1 VHAYVPMSFAPG
13 EAYQFDWSHET
24 ITLQGLPLTVKAAHM
39 KLSHSR
45 MPFVRVYFRETQ
57 ELVFDAHD
65 KAFQFYGGVCRRGI
79 YDNMKTAV
87 EAIFVGKARRYN
99 RRFLQM
105 CSHHLIEPV
114 ACTPASGWEKGQVE
128 NQVGNLRDQMF
139 RPKPRVKSL
148 AELNAW
154 LEDQCIAYAQRTQ
167 HPEFKDRTIWDV
179 FQDERAS
186 LMELRG
192 PFDGFVE
199 KAVRASTTCL
209 IMADHNRYSV
219 DARAAGRMV
228 LVRSHAERIV
238 VLLGDE
244 VVADHPRQFRR
255 DQIIYDPWHYLP
267 VLMKKPGALR
277 NGAPFKDW
285 DCRPPDPGPRQAE
298 ATRRRGS
305 AVRQGIGRGARS
317 RAGRGRG
324 RLRRSAGGRHRQR
337 RRDPDRAGAPAT
349 AGNAAQHHH
358 ARCAAPEDRT
368 RGRLWPLRQHK
379 EGRLMERHE
388 ILEAMSEL
396 KLYGMRASFDEI
408 AGKGLARRDE
418 IYPLI
423 ASLIRAERTH
433 RQARS
438 ISYRIGGAKFP
449 VLKDLDKFVFA
460 DTPVDEGKCANS
472 PPAHSWTPSAT
483 RSSSAAPAP
492 AKPICASPSPRRSS
506 APAPEGASS
515 TWSIWSINSNRRRPP
530 AAAAACRE
538 AAALRSH
545 RHRRT
550 RLSAVQ
556 PVRRPVAVPPDQQA
570 LREHVAAD
578 HHQSGLR
585 RLAAGVRRR
594 QDDHRHARSPDP
606 PLRYRRD
613 RQRPAGASRTAT
625 IIPQTAPAEAA
636 RRANVAKSPSE
647 SRRPSSSRYATD
659 RMTMIIPGTT
669 WMNGSG
675 VSSSSDV
682 SKKTAAPTRRFVAPK
697 GSCQRGRIIFSR
709 YLKAGTARRTAET
722 RWRLGSGR
730 LAIRSG
736 KVGAPCPAIIS
747 IAGAKSSK
755 PAK

>member
-1 VHAYVPMSFAPG
+1 MIGVDMIGEIRRAYFEQHRPIKEIVRTLSVSRATVRKVIRGQATEFKYERGVQPAPKLGEWVEVLTEILEKEARLPRRERRSTQRLFEELRGRGYDGAHDSVHRFVKAWRDERARVPAQAFVPMSFAPG

-24 ITLQGLPLTVKAAHM
+24 ITLQGLPLTIKAAHM

-45 MPFVRVYFRETQ
+45 MPFVRAYFRETQ

-65 KAFQFYGGVCRRGI
+65 KAFLFYGGVCRRGI

-87 EAIFVGKARRYN
+87 EAIFVGKARQYN

-128 NQVGNLRDQMF
+128 NQVGNLRDQLF

-154 LEDQCIAYAQRTQ
+154 LEDQCIAYAKRTK
-167 HPEFKDRTIWDV
+167 HPEFKDRTIWEV

-199 KAVRASTTCL
+199 KAVRATTTCL

-238 VLLGDE
+238 VLFNDE

-267 VLMKKPGALR
+267 VLVKKPGALR

-285 DCRPPDPGPRQAE
+285 DLPPALAQVRAKLKRHADGDRQFVKVLGAVLDHGLAAVEAACAE
-298 ATRRRGS
+298 A
-305 AVRQGIGRGARS
+305 
-317 RAGRGRG
+317 
-324 RLRRSAGGRHRQR
+324 LDGRHRQR
-337 RRDPDRAGAPAT
+337 RRDSDRAGAPAA
-349 AGNAAQHHH
+349 AGSAAQHHH

-388 ILEAMSEL
+388 ILEAMSGL

-438 ISYRIGGAKFP
+438 ISYRIGGARFP

-460 DTPVDEGKCANS
+460 DTPVDEGQVREL
-472 PPAHSWTPSAT
+472 AT
-483 RSSSAAPAP
+483 GAFLD
-492 AKPICASPSPRRSS
+492 AKRNAIFIGGTGTGKTHLCIGVA
-506 APAPEGASS
+506 
-515 TWSIWSINSNRRRPP
+515 
-530 AAAAACRE
+530 
-538 AAALRSH
+538 
-545 RHRRT
+545 
-550 RLSAVQ
+550 SAVIRARARGRFFNLVDLVNQ
-556 PVRRPVAVPPDQQA
+556 LEQ
-570 LREHVAAD
+570 EK
-578 HHQSGLR
+578 
-585 RLAAGVRRR
+585 AAGR
-594 QDDHRHARSPDP
+594 
-606 PLRYRRD
+606 
-613 RQRPAGASRTAT
+613 
-625 IIPQTAPAEAA
+625 
-636 RRANVAKSPSE
+636 
-647 SRRPSSSRYATD
+647 
-659 RMTMIIPGTT
+659 
-669 WMNGSG
+669 
-675 VSSSSDV
+675 
-682 SKKTAAPTRRFVAPK
+682 
-697 GSCQRGRIIFSR
+697 
-709 YLKAGTARRTAET
+709 
-722 RWRLGSGR
+722 SGR
-730 LAIRSG
+730 LAEKLLRYDLIVIDELGYLPFSQPGGQLLFHLISKLYENTSLLITTNLAFADWPQVFGDAKMTTAMLDRLTHHCDIIETGNTSWRFKNRS
-736 KVGAPCPAIIS
+736 
-747 IAGAKSSK
+747 
-755 PAK
+755 